1 MKIPDAWKNGLLSKG
16 YTEKEILK
24 VWNELTPN
32 KKMEIT
38 ERYIKFQYSN
48 KLKIENEDNNNN
60 LEKTLLVENKKLQEK
75 LDLNNNII
83 KKLRSD

>member
-60 LEKTLLVENKKLQEK
+60 LEKTLLEKNKKLQEK